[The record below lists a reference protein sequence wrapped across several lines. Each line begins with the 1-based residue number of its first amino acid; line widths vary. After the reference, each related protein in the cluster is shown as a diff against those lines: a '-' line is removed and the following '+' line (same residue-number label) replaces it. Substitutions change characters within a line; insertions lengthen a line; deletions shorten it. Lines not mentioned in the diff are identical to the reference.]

1 MNKWCGTGRLTRDV
15 ELKYA
20 GETAFA
26 KFSIAV
32 QRDFKRDGEPDA
44 DFLNCTVFGKR
55 AETLSQYFSKG
66 MKIEITGRIQTGNY
80 TNKDGVKVYTTD
92 IMVESFGFA
101 ESKQNGTSGNGQNQS
116 QQVSGTDGFANIPD
130 GVDEE
135 LPFN

>member
-55 AETLSQYFSKG
+55 AETLSKYFTKG
-66 MKIEITGRIQTGNY
+66 MKIEVVGRIQTGNY
-80 TNKDGVKVYTTD
+80 TNKDGLKVYTTD

-101 ESKQNGTSGNGQNQS
+101 ESKQNSNSSNNAGS
-116 QQVSGTDGFANIPD
+116 QQASGSDGFMQIPAD
-130 GVDEE
+130 NPEE
-135 LPFN
+135 LPFQ

>member
-55 AETLSQYFSKG
+55 AETLNQYFSKG

-92 IMVESFGFA
+92 IMVESFSFA
-101 ESKQNGTSGNGQNQS
+101 ESKQNGNSSGQS
-116 QQVSGTDGFANIPD
+116 QQASGTDGFMQVPD
-130 GVDEE
+130 TDMEE
-135 LPFN
+135 LPFS

>member
-15 ELKYA
+15 ELKQS
-20 GETAFA
+20 GETSFA

-32 QRDFKRDGEPDA
+32 QRDFKRENEPDA

-55 AETLSQYFSKG
+55 AETLEKYFNKG
-66 MKIEITGRIQTGNY
+66 MKIEVVGRIQTGNY

-92 IMVESFGFA
+92 IIVENFGFA
-101 ESKQNGTSGNGQNQS
+101 ESKQSGNSSGQS
-116 QQVSGTDGFANIPD
+116 QQAGSSDGFLNIPD
-130 GVDEE
+130 GIDEE

>member
-1 MNKWCGTGRLTRDV
+1 MNKWCGTGRMTRDP

-44 DFLNCTVFGKR
+44 DFLNCTIFGKR

-66 MKIEITGRIQTGNY
+66 MKIEVVGRIQTGSY

-101 ESKQNGTSGNGQNQS
+101 ESKQNGSSSNNTGSQQTSGS
-116 QQVSGTDGFANIPD
+116 DGFMNIED
-130 GVDEE
+130 GSPEE
-135 LPFN
+135 LPFS

>member
-44 DFLNCTVFGKR
+44 DFLNCTIFGKR
-55 AETLSQYFSKG
+55 AETLSKYFTKG
-66 MKIEITGRIQTGNY
+66 MKIEVVGRIQTGSY

-92 IMVESFGFA
+92 IMVENFGFA
-101 ESKQNGTSGNGQNQS
+101 ESKQNGNSSNNAGS
-116 QQVSGTDGFANIPD
+116 QQASGSDGFMNLPD
-130 GVDEE
+130 GIEEE

>member
-1 MNKWCGTGRLTRDV
+1 MVRNWKINKGSGIKICRRNSV
-15 ELKYA
+15 CE
-20 GETAFA
+20 
-26 KFSIAV
+26 FSIAV

-66 MKIEITGRIQTGNY
+66 MKIEVVGRIQTGSY

-92 IMVESFGFA
+92 IMVENFGFA
-101 ESKQNGTSGNGQNQS
+101 ESKQNSNSSNNAGS
-116 QQVSGTDGFANIPD
+116 QQASGSDGFMQIED
-130 GVDEE
+130 GSPEE

>member
-1 MNKWCGTGRLTRDV
+1 MNKWCGTGRLTRDP
-15 ELKYA
+15 ELRQA
-20 GETAFA
+20 GETAVA

-55 AETLSQYFSKG
+55 AETLSKYFTKG

-101 ESKQNGTSGNGQNQS
+101 ESKQNGNSGGQS
-116 QQVSGTDGFANIPD
+116 QQASGSDGFMSIPSD
-130 GVDEE
+130 SELEE
-135 LPFN
+135 LP

>member
-44 DFLNCTVFGKR
+44 DFLNCTIFGKR
-55 AETLSQYFSKG
+55 AETLSKYFTKG
-66 MKIEITGRIQTGNY
+66 MKIEVVGRIQTGNY

-92 IMVESFGFA
+92 IMVENFGFA
-101 ESKQNGTSGNGQNQS
+101 ESKQNGNSSGQS
-116 QQVSGTDGFANIPD
+116 QQANTDFVNIPD
-130 GVDEE
+130 DIADSE
-135 LPFN
+135 LPFQ

>member
-15 ELKYA
+15 ELRYA
-20 GETAFA
+20 GEIALA

-55 AETLSQYFSKG
+55 AETLSQYFTKG

-92 IMVESFGFA
+92 IMVENFGFA
-101 ESKQNGTSGNGQNQS
+101 ESKQNGSSSNNAGS
-116 QQVSGTDGFANIPD
+116 QQASGSDGFMDIED
-130 GVDEE
+130 GSPEE
-135 LPFN
+135 LPFS

>member
-44 DFLNCTVFGKR
+44 DFLNCTIFGKR

-66 MKIEITGRIQTGNY
+66 MKIEVVGRIQTGSY

-101 ESKQNGTSGNGQNQS
+101 ESKQNGNSSGQS
-116 QQVSGTDGFANIPD
+116 QQASGSDGFMQIED
-130 GVDEE
+130 GGPEE
-135 LPFN
+135 LPFS

>member
-44 DFLNCTVFGKR
+44 DFLNCTIFGKR

-66 MKIEITGRIQTGNY
+66 MKIEVTGRIQTGSY

-92 IMVESFGFA
+92 IMVESFSFA
-101 ESKQNGTSGNGQNQS
+101 ESKQNGNSGGQNQ
-116 QQVSGTDGFANIPD
+116 QASGSDGFMNIPD
-130 GVDEE
+130 GIDEE
-135 LPFN
+135 LPFS